1 MSDPST
7 PRTPRTPRRQSGRL
21 SQTPQNRDGPS
32 SELPSSP
39 GLHYPSSPGIGA
51 SSPLPFPTSPGLQI
65 QYQPGQYA
73 QPLGRAARMLGSED
87 VSSPM
92 GLGLPSSPHPR
103 SSNLR
108 SDISYATNREPR
120 STVSEVRRRRNDVVS
135 NAQVARHLATRGD
148 GVSEVAPS
156 TNFPTS
162 QDYDPAQ
169 VVKVVWGTAVEIDEV
184 IRIFRDFL
192 DNFKQ
197 KHRIVKENP
206 NVQTI
211 TE

>member
-1 MSDPST
+1 
-7 PRTPRTPRRQSGRL
+7 
-21 SQTPQNRDGPS
+21 
-32 SELPSSP
+32 
-39 GLHYPSSPGIGA
+39 
-51 SSPLPFPTSPGLQI
+51 
-65 QYQPGQYA
+65 
-73 QPLGRAARMLGSED
+73 
-87 VSSPM
+87 
-92 GLGLPSSPHPR
+92 
-103 SSNLR
+103 
-108 SDISYATNREPR
+108 
-120 STVSEVRRRRNDVVS
+120 VS

-148 GVSEVAPS
+148 GASEVAPS

-211 TE
+211 TESENRPFYPQLIDQASEIIFFWLATVQQYPYYGGTTDS